1 MLPYC
6 LEEKN
11 TTKKLK
17 KKLLKSFGKRI
28 NEDYQEIT
36 SSNKTEV
43 AFWHWRE
50 ARKAEKISLLSM
62 ELMIDIVASALTFEH
77 WASTQQQEQGHR
89 LCRSQSTSSTHSTD
103 SDTNT
108 RIYRQNMPHLERPIV
123 PHMRLIE
130 SLPNLSLY
138 DAWCWFDNWNKWW
151 LLFYYN
157 DNNNQKLK
165 RQSKQQQQNESC
177 KQPTKKWLFRQN
189 NSKINKT
196 FTKQQWNQ
204 TSKKSNRPI
213 DKLTNDDDD
222 YFFFD
227 EKNIFLNLK
236 KKKKKRT
243 TWTERPIYNLI
254 KQHNWFCDPRNYF
267 FEALKLENQ
276 ILNLSI
282 SERKFGM
289 IWNC

>member
-1 MLPYC
+1 MTL
-6 LEEKN
+6 
-11 TTKKLK
+11 
-17 KKLLKSFGKRI
+17 
-28 NEDYQEIT
+28 
-36 SSNKTEV
+36 
-43 AFWHWRE
+43 RE
-50 ARKAEKISLLSM
+50 AQKAEKISLLSM

-138 DAWCWFDNWNKWW
+138 DAWCWFDNWTKKWW

-157 DNNNQKLK
+157 DNNNNNNNQKLK
-165 RQSKQQQQNESC
+165 RQSKQQQNESC
-177 KQPTKKWLFRQN
+177 KQPTKKWLFRQKQL
-189 NSKINKT
+189 KINET

-213 DKLTNDDDD
+213 DNLTNDDDD
-222 YFFFD
+222 YFFSTKKTFSWTWRKRR
-227 EKNIFLNLK
+227 KNAQPEQNAQFTILSNNTIGFATQGIIFLK
-236 KKKKKRT
+236 H
-243 TWTERPIYNLI
+243 W
-254 KQHNWFCDPRNYF
+254 
-267 FEALKLENQ
+267 
-276 ILNLSI
+276 S
-282 SERKFGM
+282 
-289 IWNC
+289 

>member
-1 MLPYC
+1 MLDAD
-6 LEEKN
+6 L
-11 TTKKLK
+11 TT
-17 KKLLKSFGKRI
+17 
-28 NEDYQEIT
+28 
-36 SSNKTEV
+36 
-43 AFWHWRE
+43 
-50 ARKAEKISLLSM
+50 
-62 ELMIDIVASALTFEH
+62 
-77 WASTQQQEQGHR
+77 EQ
-89 LCRSQSTSSTHSTD
+89 
-103 SDTNT
+103 
-108 RIYRQNMPHLERPIV
+108 
-123 PHMRLIE
+123 
-130 SLPNLSLY
+130 
-138 DAWCWFDNWNKWW
+138 KWW

-222 YFFFD
+222 YFFSTKKTFSWTWRKRR
-227 EKNIFLNLK
+227 KNAQPEQNAQFTILSNN
-236 KKKKKRT
+236 T
-243 TWTERPIYNLI
+243 IGSRPKEL
-254 KQHNWFCDPRNYF
+254 F